1 MAIVQ
6 DGHGGGCCGMLH
18 IYGFSRARQQQDL
31 ECVSK
36 KLKAVKHKEGCRLIE
51 IVLTDP
57 QIKNMP
63 ELTNGLKRL
72 GFKLKTRFLNIN
84 SGNYCNVLH
93 WTATNE
99 LHGSPYRKGNE

>member
-1 MAIVQ
+1 MATVQ

-18 IYGFSRARQQQDL
+18 IYGFNRGQQERDL
-31 ECVSK
+31 K
-36 KLKAVKHKEGCRLIE
+36 KVQEQIKRVKRNSECRLIE

-63 ELTNGLKRL
+63 ELSNGLKRL

-99 LHGSPYRKGNE
+99 LHGSPYWKGTE